1 MVKKNFTT
9 GFSFIELLITLAILG
24 LLFVPV
30 MQLFSHSLYCTAS
43 CQELITATNLA
54 KWEMERIKNLNFTKE
69 QLKKTGSLVYPPL
82 DEAPLEMN
90 KLCWRIKREV
100 IVNSDPVE
108 VRVSVFR
115 QEKQDEPIIVLV
127 TLIEDMTWTEIRPVN

>member
-1 MVKKNFTT
+1 MVRKNSTT
-9 GFSFIELLITLAILG
+9 GFSFIELLIALAILG

-30 MQLFSHSLYCTAS
+30 MQLFSHSLYCTSS

-69 QLKKTGSLVYPPL
+69 QLKKIGNLVYPPL
-82 DEAPLEMN
+82 DKPPLEMN

-100 IVNSDPVE
+100 IMHSDPLE

-115 QEKQDEPIIVLV
+115 QERQDNSVITLV